1 MAEHI
6 YKVVWGVELSTFD
19 NRIDKIGLALMSAV
33 EAKSDSVKEFGIG
46 EDLAINLFCWRENKL
61 RVMLQLRHEVQNLNH
76 MDRFNA
82 VMSALSITRRG
93 WGIDAISLVSEGYV
107 SIDPEAS
114 AGLSLK
120 DEFVNPKSNIREC
133 ISVAHLEDGHVTFV
147 VKPYRYDVPRLVV
160 WDEEWYHPGSSMVRN
175 QDAMYPNMMHRIVTE
190 VEVDV
195 IDDSVDLE
203 VFDEVLARGLHD
215 AGFFCQLFY

>member
-1 MAEHI
+1 M
-6 YKVVWGVELSTFD
+6 ELSTFD

-61 RVMLQLRHEVQNLNH
+61 RVMLQLRHEVQQLNH

-93 WGIDAISLVSEGYV
+93 WGVDAISLVSEGYV
-107 SIDPEAS
+107 SIDPDAT

-120 DEFVNPKSNIREC
+120 EEFVNPKSNIREC
-133 ISVAHLEDGHVTFV
+133 ITVAHLEDGHVTFV

-195 IDDSVDLE
+195 IDDSIDLE
-203 VFDEVLARGLHD
+203 VFDEVLVKGLHD

>member
-46 EDLAINLFCWRENKL
+46 EDLAINLFCWRKNKL

-195 IDDSVDLE
+195 IDDSIDLE
-203 VFDEVLARGLHD
+203 VFDEVLVKGLHD